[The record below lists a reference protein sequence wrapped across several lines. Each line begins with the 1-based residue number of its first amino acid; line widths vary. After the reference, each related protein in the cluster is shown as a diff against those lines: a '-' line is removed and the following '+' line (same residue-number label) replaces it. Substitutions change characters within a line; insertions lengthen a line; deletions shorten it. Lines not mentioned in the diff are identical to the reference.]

1 MNNEKL
7 GEEKINYYVSKLEEA
22 DAKVARVK
30 EKQEEELKQ
39 KHIADLL
46 KRIDKRENVERI
58 TRIGEFEKEA
68 ITEKI
73 KLDSIRAE
81 QLRFLKKF
89 LSI

>member
-1 MNNEKL
+1 LNNEKL

>member
-1 MNNEKL
+1 M
-7 GEEKINYYVSKLEEA
+7 
-22 DAKVARVK
+22 ARVK

-39 KHIADLL
+39 KHLADLL

-58 TRIGEFEKEA
+58 NRIQDFEKEA

-81 QLRFLKKF
+81 QLRFLRN
-89 LSI
+89 